1 MGVGTL
7 NPSFGLRGYLKAVR
21 AGELDAVEFRWVVGS
36 GDHEPRARS
45 ERSDIELDQGV
56 GITPI
61 S

>member
-1 MGVGTL
+1 
-7 NPSFGLRGYLKAVR
+7 
-21 AGELDAVEFRWVVGS
+21 VGS